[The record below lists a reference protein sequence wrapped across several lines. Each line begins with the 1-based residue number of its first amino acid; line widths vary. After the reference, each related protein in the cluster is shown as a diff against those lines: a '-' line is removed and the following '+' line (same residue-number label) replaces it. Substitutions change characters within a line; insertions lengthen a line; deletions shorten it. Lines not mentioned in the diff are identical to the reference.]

1 MAKKHI
7 KKKPFNNGGKGQNK
21 GFGGQT
27 PTANLVNPTNPTSKL
42 NAVNAGGGNT
52 NTTPAQTFENEN
64 KVTDDGG
71 GGKGGKVGV
80 ATQNQTTNPNK
91 DKGDK
96 GDKGNKASSTTP
108 KTPKP
113 KLNPHEKITQLFE
126 NGGSGGFGKGKAKN
140 DNTANKGKNKG
151 VLGGV
156 EAGELSQSVGDLADG
171 GATDEKPKGNHI
183 NYKISK
189 NLMQQII
196 NLHENQNISLQVL
209 ADRIYNEYNIKISV
223 ATLSLRVKY
232 KDWWL
237 NRPTGITFTMFRLM
251 QDNGYTP
258 NLQTWD
264 TLGQSLIELSA
275 KQRDLKEQVSN
286 LKKD

>member
-71 GGKGGKVGV
+71 GGKGVKVGIV
-80 ATQNQTTNPNK
+80 NQNQTANQ
-91 DKGDK
+91 
-96 GDKGNKASSTTP
+96 KGNKT
-108 KTPKP
+108 KMPKP
-113 KLNPHEKITQLFE
+113 RLNPHEKITQLFE

-156 EAGELSQSVGDLADG
+156 EAGELSQSAGDLADG

-209 ADRIYNEYNIKISV
+209 ADRIYNKYSIKISV

-275 KQRDLKEQVSN
+275 KQRDLKEQASN

>member
-7 KKKPFNNGGKGQNK
+7 KKKPFNNGNKGKNK
-21 GFGGQT
+21 GFGGQNT
-27 PTANLVNPTNPTSKL
+27 PIANPVNPTPTPDT
-42 NAVNAGGGNT
+42 VNAGGRNM

-71 GGKGGKVGV
+71 GGKGVKVGIV
-80 ATQNQTTNPNK
+80 NQNQTANQ
-91 DKGDK
+91 
-96 GDKGNKASSTTP
+96 KGNKT
-108 KTPKP
+108 KMPKP
-113 KLNPHEKITQLFE
+113 RLNPHEKITQLFE
-126 NGGSGGFGKGKAKN
+126 NGGGGFGKGKAKN
-140 DNTANKGKNKG
+140 DNTANKGK
-151 VLGGV
+151 LGGV
-156 EAGELSQSVGDLADG
+156 EAGELSQSADNLADG
-171 GATDEKPKGNHI
+171 GVTDEKPKGNHI

-264 TLGQSLIELSA
+264 TLGQTLIELSA
-275 KQRDLKEQVSN
+275 KQRTLKEQASN